1 MTDKPSDDQPSDD
14 KPSDDKNPLIGRTID
29 NGRYEIVRLIG
40 EGGMGRVYEARQ
52 VSMDRRVALKILRAQ
67 LTTDEQ
73 LLARFQQEALSISR
87 LRHPNTITIFD
98 YGKTEGD
105 LLFMS
110 MELLGGQSLFNILR
124 NEGRMQLS
132 RALRIMDQVAG
143 AVAEAHQL
151 GIVHRDLKPEN
162 IQIDH
167 VGNDP
172 DFAKVLDF
180 GIAKILGGDGRTSEG
195 KALTLAGS
203 IFGTPHYMSPE
214 QVHGHKVDHRTDI
227 YSLGIILYEMLAGQ
241 PPFDGNTPMAVMM
254 AQASKPL
261 PDMRVEVPEA
271 EINDAVL
278 QLIADCCVKDRAKR
292 LRTAD
297 DLIGRL
303 RQIQMDGFGSM
314 SGGWG
319 SARPTD
325 SFGQTKDYGD
335 RNRAQ
340 TAPVPPPVDR
350 DSGQITPDHAGHIAT
365 VPPDTMYRN
374 TDLNIRPL
382 AARRRRLKWAGVGL
396 GAAALVTAVVMWPG
410 ESPPDDDPRDGA
422 GTERVVVQGQSIRYK
437 IDSMPQGAA
446 VYVGQS
452 HIGQTPL
459 ELYRPRGEAAGV
471 SLRLDG
477 YADVAHILSG
487 KGASIQHVRLPLEKI
502 EQPEVFDPIPVAPPP
517 TAWIEVESD
526 PPGAEVF
533 LGDEH
538 LGTTPFTWEPEV
550 GDEPVVLRFTRDGH
564 IDADQELTL
573 AERGDAPV
581 EVSQK
586 LKPRRRVNRPPT
598 RRRTPTPRDSKEK
611 DPPKT
616 PKTPYEKL

>member
-1 MTDKPSDDQPSDD
+1 MTDKPSDA
-14 KPSDDKNPLIGRTID
+14 KPSDDTPSDAQNRLIGRTID

-110 MELLGGQSLFNILR
+110 MELLGGQSLFSILR
-124 NEGRMQLS
+124 QEGRLGLS

-261 PDMRVEVPEA
+261 PNMREHVPEA
-271 EINDAVL
+271 EVNDAVL

-297 DLIGRL
+297 ELINRL
-303 RQIQMDGFGSM
+303 RQIQMDGLGVP
-314 SGGWG
+314 SGNW
-319 SARPTD
+319 SAARPTE
-325 SFGQTKDYGD
+325 SYSHGAPFE
-335 RNRAQ
+335 NRSRVE
-340 TAPVPPPVDR
+340 TAPVPPPASVR
-350 DSGQITPDHAGHIAT
+350 HDSGQITPDHAGHIAT
-365 VPPDTMYRN
+365 VPPDTMYRQ
-374 TDLNIRPL
+374 TDPNIRPL
-382 AARRRRLKWAGVGL
+382 AARKAPWWMVGVAAI
-396 GAAALVTAVVMWPG
+396 AAAVVAIVLVAV
-410 ESPPDDDPRDGA
+410 PDDDTDTA
-422 GTERVVVQGQSIRYK
+422 GDEVVGKTVIQAQNIRYK
-437 IDSMPQGAA
+437 IDSAPQGAT
-446 VYVGQS
+446 VFVDGVHS
-452 HIGQTPL
+452 GQTPL
-459 ELYRPRGEAAGV
+459 ELDRPRGKSV
-471 SLRLDG
+471 DLSVQLDG
-477 YADVAHILSG
+477 FQDKAHLLNG
-487 KGASIQHVRLPLEKI
+487 QGAPIQTVRLPLERV
-502 EQPEVFDPIPVAPPP
+502 EPPPAEVLPPVDVPPP
-517 TAWIEVESD
+517 TAWLRITSD
-526 PPGAEVF
+526 PDGAEVKRGDDV
-533 LGDEH
+533 LGK
-538 LGTTPFTWEPEV
+538 TPFTWEPELED
-550 GDEPVVLRFTRDGH
+550 GEITLEFSRDGYH
-564 IDADQELTL
+564 DATHQLTL
-573 AERGDAPV
+573 NERGDAAV
-581 EVSQK
+581 EVGKK
-586 LKPRRRVNRPPT
+586 LRKKRRYVPRRNDKPPTGGVKVKPRDT
-598 RRRTPTPRDSKEK
+598 
-611 DPPKT
+611 KT
-616 PKTPYEKL
+616 GPYEKL